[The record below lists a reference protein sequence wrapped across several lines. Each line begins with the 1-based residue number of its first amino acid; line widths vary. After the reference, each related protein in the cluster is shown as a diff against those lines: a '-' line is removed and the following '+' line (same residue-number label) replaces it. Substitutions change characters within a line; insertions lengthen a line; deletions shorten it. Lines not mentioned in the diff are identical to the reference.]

1 MLAWESGRNTEI
13 GERDQIAPSA
23 LSCARA
29 WKRYLSSVC
38 EIRQVVL
45 AEEEAFVGYVRI
57 VITRRRR
64 ESWSRLKAAAAM
76 LGRPTVQPNC

>member
-1 MLAWESGRNTEI
+1 
-13 GERDQIAPSA
+13 
-23 LSCARA
+23 
-29 WKRYLSSVC
+29 VC